1 MDFIC
6 VLFHLSSLLIPS
18 SVSVLFNLN
27 ASLNAVAPASPIT
40 LSDDL
45 MRLEKRGLLVD
56 SMRVVFCCL
65 YH

>member
-6 VLFHLSSLLIPS
+6 VLFLLSSLLIPS
-18 SVSVLFNLN
+18 SVSVVFDFN

-40 LSDDL
+40 LSVDL
-45 MRLEKRGLLVD
+45 MRLEKSGLLVD